1 MKELTWFFDFISP
14 FAYLQFETMAEKLPQ
29 DVNIK
34 YCPVL
39 FAGFLNHWQHKGPAE
54 IPGKRIFTYRYVK
67 WLARKQSIPLNM
79 PAAHPFNPLSL
90 LRLAI
95 ALDCK
100 EDVICKIFHFV
111 WREGKSV
118 DSEEHLSSLLKEL
131 NVEPEVLSA
140 PQVKTQLRTNGEHAI
155 ELGVFGVP
163 TFVYDQQIFW
173 GYDSTEML
181 VDYITDP
188 QMFAAD
194 KEIQDLPM
202 GNIRRA
208 IN

>member
-1 MKELTWFFDFISP
+1 MRELTWFFDFISP
-14 FAYLQFETMAEKLPQ
+14 FAYLQFETMAQKLPQ
-29 DVNIK
+29 DVNVV
-34 YCPVL
+34 YRPVL
-39 FAGFLNHWQHKGPAE
+39 FAGFLNHWEHKGPAE

-67 WLARKQSIPLNM
+67 WLARKQNIPLNM

-95 ALDCK
+95 ASDGK
-100 EDVICKIFHFV
+100 EDAIRKIFYFV
-111 WREGKSV
+111 WRDRKSV
-118 DSEEHLSSLLKEL
+118 DSEEDMFSLLKEL
-131 NVEPEVLSA
+131 NIEPEALST
-140 PQVKTQLRTNGEHAI
+140 PQVKGQLRTNGEHAI

-181 VDYITDP
+181 VDYITNP

-194 KEIQDLPM
+194 KEIENLPM
-202 GNIRRA
+202 GNIKRK
-208 IN
+208 